1 MTSKAFKW
9 SRWFGGGKADAEE
22 QSAATTGGSIQ
33 SGEPVEVCVAA
44 NDLEAQVIKSFLES
58 NGIPVM
64 LQGDSISKVY
74 GFTIGGMAEVR
85 VFVPELLAPKAI
97 ELLEAGEEM
106 DAEEATE
113 SGDAP
118 V

>member
-9 SRWFGGGKADAEE
+9 SRLFGGKADAEE
-22 QSAATTGGSIQ
+22 KSAATTGGSIQ
-33 SGEPVEVCVAA
+33 PGEPVEVCVAA
-44 NDLEAQVIKSFLES
+44 NDLEAQVVKSFLES

-64 LQGDSISKVY
+64 LQGDAVSKVY
-74 GFTIGGMAEVR
+74 GFTVGGMAEVR
-85 VFVPELLAPKAI
+85 VFVPEPLAAKAI
-97 ELLEAGEEM
+97 ELLEAGEEE
-106 DAEEATE
+106 DEEEGTE